1 MYLTYRDVIDHLI
14 DVFNFDGKDVNDV
27 ARKIRRA
34 VRESCNTLHAVHNW
48 DYFIRTGMITS
59 TVPYMTGT
67 VAYNSTTRQF
77 TLTGGVWPADAEFG
91 SILVNKSRFECQ
103 RRVSNTVLEMDPQQ
117 CPATDIP
124 AGTTYQWVRQRYLLP
139 FDVSDIIEITDT
151 RLLSTMARTSPED
164 NFWRSEAWYTNG
176 SPATWCMVQSRRR
189 PGRWEVWLGAAPV
202 DVRQYRYLYSP
213 RWATNEIEELSE
225 GTVSVSGDVATF
237 SAPVLNE
244 RCIGAVLRI
253 SSNANRPTNLIGRY
267 DRTDRDQVIN
277 ILNPFQY
284 ERLIQDV
291 TSTTTAVLSESI
303 PAGVSAKA
311 FTISS
316 FVDVNREGM
325 EDYLYRLAEFKTL
338 QLMRAD
344 AEALGPA
351 ERNMRQALIMAM
363 NADGRR
369 MQSNIMRP
377 YYPRPIVVEPT

>member
-1 MYLTYRDVIDHLI
+1 MQSSVRFWSTSLDS
-14 DVFNFDGKDVNDV
+14 N
-27 ARKIRRA
+27 AR
-34 VRESCNTLHAVHNW
+34 
-48 DYFIRTGMITS
+48 G
-59 TVPYMTGT
+59 
-67 VAYNSTTRQF
+67 
-77 TLTGGVWPADAEFG
+77 
-91 SILVNKSRFECQ
+91 
-103 RRVSNTVLEMDPQQ
+103 VSNTVLEMDPQQ

-176 SPATWCMVQSRRR
+176 SPATWCMVQSRRPR
-189 PGRWEVWLGAAPV
+189 RWEVWLGAAPV

-377 YYPRPIVVEPT
+377 YYPRPMLWSRPDGNRQLSMLGTNRPSTSFARWLAMVCFGRLDLTLSGDHSGSCDRPLASNDQPAER